1 MAPAR
6 SGIHHL
12 ELGSRDLERSRDF
25 YRGLLG
31 FDEVEVDEPRRDGES
46 TCWFAAGPALLKV
59 VLVGEKGDP
68 GEWLNDDLQVGLRHA
83 GFKVGDIDVQM
94 RRLEAAGVEVL
105 SPPRD
110 VLGDV
115 RIAFFLDP
123 DGARLEFVQGNLR
136 YEHIDSPA
144 LVQAEA
150 DRSLAP
156 RDGARFDHVG
166 ITVGDLGRALDLWC
180 GRFGY
185 EVIGDIRHHGDDRGF
200 LMTYLAAGGSVLE
213 VFSFGVPTLAP
224 PAIEARQLGLRGI
237 GVTAYGAHREAA
249 GLSEVGAAGLSDE
262 AATGPSDVP
271 DGVMVEILGD
281 DV

>member
-25 YRGLLG
+25 YQGLLG
-31 FDEVEVDEPRRDGES
+31 FDEVEVSEPRRDGES
-46 TCWFAAGPALLKV
+46 TCWFAAGPALVKV
-59 VLVGEKGDP
+59 VLVGESGDP
-68 GEWLNDDLQVGLRHA
+68 GSWLNEDLQGGLRHA
-83 GFKVGDIDVQM
+83 GFKVGDIDAQM
-94 RRLEAAGVEVL
+94 RRLEVAGVEVL

-110 VLGDV
+110 VLGNV

-136 YEHIDSPA
+136 YEHVVSPA

-150 DRSLAP
+150 DLSLAP

-166 ITVGDLGRALDLWC
+166 ITVGDLGRALDFWC
-180 GRFGY
+180 GRLGY

-213 VFSFGVPTLAP
+213 VFSFDVPTFTP
-224 PAIEARQLGLRGI
+224 PAIASGQLGLRGI
-237 GVTAYGAHREAA
+237 GVTAYGAIE
-249 GLSEVGAAGLSDE
+249 E
-262 AATGPSDVP
+262 ATGPSDVP